1 VTEAKRAVSS
11 LGVIIGKDLKLLLR
25 DRTALLFLTLA
36 PIVVMAV
43 AGFSLASL
51 YGADPAGQTAY
62 FLPIVDEDGGELAQ
76 QIEER
81 LSGDQSVRL
90 QRVAS
95 REEAQRLVH
104 DKVAGSALVI
114 PTGTRAALAAGNPAS
129 VLLYTD
135 PVRFLERVNVTLRVM
150 KVRDELADAE
160 RARIVAQLNEQRMR
174 ASEQLEQLA
183 ATVERVRANLAM
195 VRREA
200 GEARERAAGELDAET
215 QRIRAQVSAEVDAQL
230 EQLAAGVNEAV
241 AARVGALQQPARE
254 YFDALATTR
263 REFEAWFAELQ
274 RLAARRADRI
284 PDPPRFPEP
293 PPELL
298 RALDERPAP
307 IEVPM
312 KLELRI
318 TPPSR
323 AALDALAVGDV
334 DLPIPKLEVPDA
346 VVPAASLGVEE
357 IGVDGGPTTINTFD
371 QNAPGFSVTFML
383 LGMLFG
389 VSLGLLDE
397 RDWGTFDRVRSLPV
411 PARNIVLGK
420 LASRFAVGVAQMIV
434 LFAVGFALFRI
445 SLGPQPWALLLPI
458 VGIVFVGAALGL
470 IVAAIA
476 PSRDAVV
483 PLGSVLIVT
492 MAAVGGCWW
501 PIDLEPR
508 WMRSVAHALPTTWA
522 MEAFNDLMIR
532 GRRADAAYVPTAV
545 LLGFGAAY
553 LALGLALFR
562 RRLAKG

>member
-1 VTEAKRAVSS
+1 MTS
-11 LGVIIGKDLKLLLR
+11 LRVIIAKDLTLLLR
-25 DRTALLFLTLA
+25 DRTALLFLTIA
-36 PIVVMAV
+36 PIVVIAV
-43 AGFSLASL
+43 AGFSLANL

-62 FLPIVDEDGGELAQ
+62 ELPIVDEDGGELAQ

-81 LSGDQSVRL
+81 LSGDRSVRL
-90 QRVAS
+90 RRVAS

-114 PTGTRAALAAGNPAS
+114 PAGTRAALAAGNPAR
-129 VLLYTD
+129 VVLYTD
-135 PVRFLERVNVTLRVM
+135 PVKFLERLNVTLRVL
-150 KVRDELADAE
+150 KVRDELADTE
-160 RARIVAQLNEQRMR
+160 RARIVAELNEQRVR
-174 ASEQLEQLA
+174 ASAQLEELA

-215 QRIRAQVSAEVDAQL
+215 ERLRADVSAEIDAQL
-230 EQLAAGVNEAV
+230 EQLAAQVNGAV
-241 AARVGALQQPARE
+241 ASRVGALQQPARE
-254 YFDALATTR
+254 YFDALNAAR
-263 REFEAWFAELQ
+263 SEFEAWFAELQ

-284 PDPPRFPEP
+284 PDPPTFPEP
-293 PPELL
+293 PPALI
-298 RALDERPAP
+298 RALDEPPAP

-312 KLELRI
+312 NLELRI

-334 DLPIPKLEVPDA
+334 DLQVPKLEVPEA

-389 VSLGLLDE
+389 VSLGMLDE

-411 PARNIVLGK
+411 PVRNIVLGK

-458 VGIVFVGAALGL
+458 VGIVFVGTALGL

-508 WMRSVAHALPTTWA
+508 WMRSVAQALPTTWA

-532 GRRADAAYVPTAV
+532 GRRAEAAYAPTAA
-545 LLGFGAAY
+545 LLAFGAAY

>member
-1 VTEAKRAVSS
+1 MTS
-11 LGVIIGKDLKLLLR
+11 LGVIIAKDFKLLLR

-51 YGADPAGQTAY
+51 YGADPTGQTAY
-62 FLPIVDEDGGELAQ
+62 DLPIVDEDGGELAR
-76 QIEER
+76 QIEDR
-81 LSGDQSVRL
+81 LSGDESVRVR
-90 QRVAS
+90 RVAS

-104 DKVAGSALVI
+104 DKSAGSALVI
-114 PTGTRAALAAGNPAS
+114 PAGTRAALAAGNPAS

-135 PVRFLERVNVTLRVM
+135 PVKFLERINVTLRVL

-160 RARIVAQLNEQRMR
+160 RARIIAELNEQRVR
-174 ASEQLEQLA
+174 ASEQLEELA
-183 ATVERVRANLAM
+183 ATVERVRANLTV

-200 GEARERAAGELDAET
+200 GEARARAAGQLDAET
-215 QRIRAQVSAEVDAQL
+215 ERIRSQVSAEIDAQL
-230 EQLAAGVNEAV
+230 EQLAAQVNDAV

-254 YFDALATTR
+254 YFDALTATR
-263 REFEAWFAELQ
+263 GQFEAWFAELQ

-284 PDPPRFPEP
+284 PDPPTFPEP

-298 RALDERPAP
+298 RALEEQPAP
-307 IEVPM
+307 IEIPM
-312 KLELRI
+312 NLELRI

-334 DLPIPKLEVPDA
+334 DLQIPKLEVPDA

-357 IGVDGGPTTINTFD
+357 IGIDGGPTTINTFD

-445 SLGPQPWALLLPI
+445 SLGPQPWGLLLPI
-458 VGIVFVGAALGL
+458 VGIVFVGTALGL

-501 PIDLEPR
+501 PIDIEPR
-508 WMRSVAHALPTTWA
+508 WMRGVAHALPTTWA

>member
-1 VTEAKRAVSS
+1 MTVS
-11 LGVIIGKDLKLLLR
+11 
-25 DRTALLFLTLA
+25 
-36 PIVVMAV
+36 
-43 AGFSLASL
+43 GFSLASL
-51 YGADPAGQTAY
+51 YGADPVGQTAY
-62 FLPIVDEDGGELAQ
+62 DLPIVDEDGGELAR

-81 LSGDQSVRL
+81 LSGDESVRL
-90 QRVAS
+90 RRIAS

-104 DKVAGSALVI
+104 DKVVGSALVI
-114 PTGTRAALAAGNPAS
+114 PAGTRDALLAGRPAR
-129 VLLYTD
+129 VVLYTD
-135 PVRFLERVNVTLRVM
+135 PVKFLERLNVTLRVL

-160 RARIVAQLNEQRMR
+160 RARIVAELNEQRSR
-174 ASEQLEQLA
+174 VSAQLDELE
-183 ATVERVRANLAM
+183 ATVERVRANLAT
-195 VRREA
+195 VRRGE
-200 GEARERAAGELDAET
+200 GEARNRAAGALDTET
-215 QRIRAQVSAEVDAQL
+215 ERMRAQVSAEIDAQL
-230 EQLAAGVNEAV
+230 KDLAAQVNAAV
-241 AARVGALQQPARE
+241 VARVETLQQPARE
-254 YFDALATTR
+254 YFDALTAAR
-263 REFEAWFAELQ
+263 RDFEAWFAELQ
-274 RLAARRADRI
+274 RLAARRADQI
-284 PDPPRFPEP
+284 PDPPTLPEP
-293 PPELL
+293 PAELT
-298 RALDERPAP
+298 RALEERPAP
-307 IEVPM
+307 IAVPASF
-312 KLELRI
+312 ELRI

-323 AALDALAVGDV
+323 AALESLAVDDV
-334 DLPIPKLEVPDA
+334 DVQVPKLDVPEA

-357 IGVDGGPTTINTFD
+357 IGVDGAPTGINTFD

-411 PARNIVLGK
+411 PVRNIVFGK
-420 LASRFAVGVAQMIV
+420 LASRYLVGVAQMIV
-434 LFAVGFALFRI
+434 LFAVGFVLFRI
-445 SLGPQPWALLLPI
+445 SLGPEPWALLLPI
-458 VGIVFVGAALGL
+458 LGIVVVGTALGL

-508 WMRSVAHALPTTWA
+508 WMRGVAHALPTTWA

>member
-1 VTEAKRAVSS
+1 VTL
-11 LGVIIGKDLKLLLR
+11 LGVVIAKDLRLLLR

-51 YGADPAGQTAY
+51 YGADPVGQTAY
-62 FLPIVDEDGGELAQ
+62 DLPIVDEDGGQLAQ

-81 LSGDQSVRL
+81 LRGDQSLRL
-90 QRVAS
+90 RRVAS

-104 DKVAGSALVI
+104 DKVAGIALVI
-114 PTGTRAALAAGNPAS
+114 PAGTRAALEAGTPAR

-135 PVRFLERVNVTLRVM
+135 PVRFLERLNVTLRVL

-160 RARIVAQLNEQRMR
+160 RARIVAELNEQRVR
-174 ASEQLEQLA
+174 ASEQLEELA

-215 QRIRAQVSAEVDAQL
+215 ERIRADVSAEIDAQL
-230 EQLAAGVNEAV
+230 EQLAAQVNDAV
-241 AARVGALQQPARE
+241 AARIGALQQPARE
-254 YFDALATTR
+254 YFDALTTTR
-263 REFEAWFAELQ
+263 REFEAWFAELR

-284 PDPPRFPEP
+284 PDPPTFPEP

-298 RALDERPAP
+298 RALEEQPAP
-307 IEVPM
+307 IEVPVS
-312 KLELRI
+312 LDLRI

-334 DLPIPKLEVPDA
+334 DLRIPKLEVPDA

-371 QNAPGFSVTFML
+371 QNAPGFAVTFML

-411 PARNIVLGK
+411 PVRNIVLGK

-434 LFAVGFALFRI
+434 LFAVGFAVFRI

-458 VGIVFVGAALGL
+458 VGIVFVGTALGL

-508 WMRSVAHALPTTWA
+508 WMRSVAQALPTTWA

-532 GRRADAAYVPTAV
+532 GRRADAAYAPTAV
-545 LLGFGAAY
+545 LLGFGMAY
-553 LALGLALFR
+553 LAIGLALFR
-562 RRLAKG
+562 RRLSKG

>member
-1 VTEAKRAVSS
+1 MTS
-11 LGVIIGKDLKLLLR
+11 LGVIIAKDLRLLLR

-36 PIVVMAV
+36 PVVVMAV

-51 YGADPAGQTAY
+51 FGADPMGQTAY
-62 FLPIVDEDGGELAQ
+62 DLPIVDEDGGELAR

-81 LSGDQSVRL
+81 LSGENSVRL
-90 QRVAS
+90 RRVAT
-95 REEAQRLVH
+95 REEAQRLVR

-114 PTGTRAALAAGNPAS
+114 PAGTRDALLTGRPAR

-135 PVRFLERVNVTLRVM
+135 PVKFLERLNVTLRVL
-150 KVRDELADAE
+150 KARDEIADAE
-160 RARIVAQLNEQRMR
+160 RARIVAQLNEQRARM
-174 ASEQLEQLA
+174 SVELEQLE
-183 ATVERVRANLAM
+183 ATVERVRANLAT

-200 GEARERAAGELDAET
+200 GEARERAAGALDAET
-215 QRIRAQVSAEVDAQL
+215 ERMRAEVSAEIDAQL
-230 EQLAAGVNEAV
+230 QALAARVNDAV
-241 AARVGALQQPARE
+241 VARVGALQQPARE
-254 YFDALATTR
+254 YFDALATAR
-263 REFEAWFAELQ
+263 SELEAWFAELQ

-284 PDPPRFPEP
+284 PDPPTFPEP
-293 PPELL
+293 PPGLMS
-298 RALDERPAP
+298 ALEERPAP
-307 IEVPM
+307 IELPVS
-312 KLELRI
+312 LELRV

-323 AALDALAVGDV
+323 AALEALAVGEVDV
-334 DLPIPKLEVPDA
+334 QLPQLEVPEA
-346 VVPAASLGVEE
+346 VLPAASLEVDE
-357 IGVDGGPTTINTFD
+357 IGIDGRPTTMNTFD
-371 QNAPGFSVTFML
+371 QNAPGMSVTFML

-411 PARNIVLGK
+411 PVLGIVAGK
-420 LASRFAVGVAQMIV
+420 LLSRYAVGVAQMIV

-458 VGIVFVGAALGL
+458 AGIVLVGTALGL
-470 IVAAIA
+470 IVAAVA

-483 PLGSVLIVT
+483 PLGSVVIVT

-508 WMRSVAHALPTTWA
+508 WMRSVAQAFPTTWA

-532 GRRADAAYVPTAV
+532 GRRADAAYAPTGV
-545 LLGFGAAY
+545 LFGFGAAY

-562 RRLAKG
+562 RRFSQA

>member
-1 VTEAKRAVSS
+1 MTS
-11 LGVIIGKDLKLLLR
+11 LGVIVAKDLKLLLR

-36 PIVVMAV
+36 PVVVMAV
-43 AGFSLASL
+43 AGFSLANL

-62 FLPIVDEDGGELAQ
+62 DLPIVDEDGGELAQ

-81 LSGDQSVRL
+81 FRGDESVRL
-90 QRVAS
+90 RRVAS

-114 PTGTRAALAAGNPAS
+114 PAGTREALAAGRPAR

-135 PVRFLERVNVTLRVM
+135 PVRFLERLNVTLHVLT
-150 KVRDELADAE
+150 VRDELADAE
-160 RARIVAQLNEQRMR
+160 RARIVAQLDEQRAR
-174 ASEQLEQLA
+174 LSAQLA
-183 ATVERVRANLAM
+183 ELEATVERVRGDLAM

-200 GEARERAAGELDAET
+200 GEARDRAAGALDAQTE
-215 QRIRAQVSAEVDAQL
+215 RIRADVSAQIDAQL
-230 EQLAAGVNEAV
+230 GQLAAQVNDAV
-241 AARVGALQQPARE
+241 VARIGAVQQPARE
-254 YFDALATTR
+254 YFDALTATR
-263 REFEAWFAELQ
+263 REFEMWFAELQ

-284 PDPPRFPEP
+284 PDPPAFPDP

-298 RALDERPAP
+298 RALAERPAP
-307 IEVPM
+307 IEVPVS
-312 KLELRI
+312 LDLRI

-334 DLPIPKLEVPDA
+334 DVQMPKLDVPDA

-357 IGVDGGPTTINTFD
+357 VGVDGGPTAINTFD

-397 RDWGTFDRVRSLPV
+397 REWGTFDRVRSMPV
-411 PARNIVLGK
+411 PMRSIVAGK
-420 LASRFAVGVAQMIV
+420 LTSRFLVGVAQMIV

-445 SLGPQPWALLLPI
+445 SLGPEPWALLLPI
-458 VGIVFVGAALGL
+458 VGIVFAGTALGL

-483 PLGSVLIVT
+483 PLGSVMIVT

-508 WMRSVAHALPTTWA
+508 WMRSVALALPTTWV

-532 GRRADAAYVPTAV
+532 GRRADAAYLPTAV
-545 LLGFGAAY
+545 LLGFGAVY

-562 RRLAKG
+562 RRFSKP

>member
-1 VTEAKRAVSS
+1 VTS
-11 LGVIIGKDLKLLLR
+11 LGVIIAKDFTLLLR

-51 YGADPAGQTAY
+51 YGADPVGQTAY
-62 FLPIVDEDGGELAQ
+62 DLPIVDEDGGELAR
-76 QIEER
+76 QIEDR
-81 LSGDQSVRL
+81 LSGDESVRVR
-90 QRVAS
+90 RVAS

-104 DKVAGSALVI
+104 DKSAGSALVI
-114 PTGTRAALAAGNPAS
+114 PAGTRAALAAGNPAS

-135 PVRFLERVNVTLRVM
+135 PVKFLERINVTLRVL

-160 RARIVAQLNEQRMR
+160 RARIIAELNEQRVR
-174 ASEQLEQLA
+174 ASEQLEELA
-183 ATVERVRANLAM
+183 ATVERVRANLTV

-200 GEARERAAGELDAET
+200 GEARARAAGQLDAET
-215 QRIRAQVSAEVDAQL
+215 ERIRSQVSAEIDAQL
-230 EQLAAGVNEAV
+230 EQLAAQVNDAV
-241 AARVGALQQPARE
+241 AARVGALQRPARQ
-254 YFDALATTR
+254 YFDALTATR
-263 REFEAWFAELQ
+263 GQFEAWFAELQ

-284 PDPPRFPEP
+284 PDPPTFPEP

-298 RALDERPAP
+298 RALEEQPAP
-307 IEVPM
+307 IEIPM
-312 KLELRI
+312 NLELRI

-334 DLPIPKLEVPDA
+334 DLQVPKLEVPDA

-357 IGVDGGPTTINTFD
+357 IGIDGGPTTINTFD

-445 SLGPQPWALLLPI
+445 SLGPQPWGLLLPI
-458 VGIVFVGAALGL
+458 VGIVFVGTALGL

-501 PIDLEPR
+501 PIDIEPR
-508 WMRSVAHALPTTWA
+508 WMRGVAHALPTTWA

-553 LALGLALFR
+553 LAIGLALFR
-562 RRLAKG
+562 RRLSKG

>member
-1 VTEAKRAVSS
+1 MTS
-11 LGVIIGKDLKLLLR
+11 LGVIIAKDLKLLLR

-36 PIVVMAV
+36 PIVVIAV
-43 AGFSLASL
+43 AGFSLANL

-62 FLPIVDEDGGELAQ
+62 DLPIVDEDGGELAQ
-76 QIEER
+76 QIEDR
-81 LSGDQSVRL
+81 LSGDEGVRVR
-90 QRVAS
+90 RVAS
-95 REEAQRLVH
+95 RGEAQRLVH

-114 PTGTRAALAAGNPAS
+114 PAGTRAALAAGRPAS
-129 VLLYTD
+129 VQLYTD
-135 PVRFLERVNVTLRVM
+135 PVRFLERLNVTLRVL

-160 RARIVAQLNEQRMR
+160 RARIVAELNEQRVR
-174 ASEQLEQLA
+174 VSEQLEELA
-183 ATVERVRANLAM
+183 ATVERVRANLAT
-195 VRREA
+195 VRRAA

-215 QRIRAQVSAEVDAQL
+215 ERIRTEVSREIHAQL
-230 EQLAAGVNEAV
+230 EQLAVQVNDAV

-254 YFDALATTR
+254 YFDALTTAR
-263 REFEAWFAELQ
+263 SELEAWFAELQ

-284 PDPPRFPEP
+284 PDPPTFPEP

-298 RALDERPAP
+298 RVLEERPAP
-307 IEVPM
+307 IEVPTN
-312 KLELRI
+312 LELRI
-318 TPPSR
+318 AAPPR
-323 AALDALAVGDV
+323 AALDALAAGDI
-334 DLPIPKLEVPDA
+334 DLQIPELEVPD
-346 VVPAASLGVEE
+346 VVLPAASLGVEE
-357 IGVDGGPTTINTFD
+357 IGVDGGPTAINTFD

-389 VSLGLLDE
+389 VSLGILDE

-420 LASRFAVGVAQMIV
+420 LASRFAVGVVQMIV

-458 VGIVFVGAALGL
+458 VGIVLVGTALGL

-501 PIDLEPR
+501 PIDIEPR
-508 WMRSVAHALPTTWA
+508 WMRSLAQALPTTWA

-532 GRRADAAYVPTAV
+532 GRRADAAYAPTAV

-553 LALGLALFR
+553 LALGLALFH
-562 RRLAKG
+562 RRLSKA

>member
-1 VTEAKRAVSS
+1 
-11 LGVIIGKDLKLLLR
+11 
-25 DRTALLFLTLA
+25 
-36 PIVVMAV
+36 M
-43 AGFSLASL
+43 
-51 YGADPAGQTAY
+51 
-62 FLPIVDEDGGELAQ
+62 
-76 QIEER
+76 
-81 LSGDQSVRL
+81 
-90 QRVAS
+90 
-95 REEAQRLVH
+95 
-104 DKVAGSALVI
+104 
-114 PTGTRAALAAGNPAS
+114 N
-129 VLLYTD
+129 
-135 PVRFLERVNVTLRVM
+135 
-150 KVRDELADAE
+150 
-160 RARIVAQLNEQRMR
+160 
-174 ASEQLEQLA
+174 
-183 ATVERVRANLAM
+183 
-195 VRREA
+195 
-200 GEARERAAGELDAET
+200 
-215 QRIRAQVSAEVDAQL
+215 
-230 EQLAAGVNEAV
+230 
-241 AARVGALQQPARE
+241 
-254 YFDALATTR
+254 
-263 REFEAWFAELQ
+263 
-274 RLAARRADRI
+274 
-284 PDPPRFPEP
+284 
-293 PPELL
+293 
-298 RALDERPAP
+298 
-307 IEVPM
+307 
-312 KLELRI
+312 LELRI

-334 DLPIPKLEVPDA
+334 DLQIPKLEVPEA

-389 VSLGLLDE
+389 VSLGMLDE

-411 PARNIVLGK
+411 PVRNIVLGK

-445 SLGPQPWALLLPI
+445 SLGPQPWGLLLPI
-458 VGIVFVGAALGL
+458 VGIVFVGTALGL

>member
-1 VTEAKRAVSS
+1 MSS
-11 LGVIIGKDLKLLLR
+11 LGIIIAKDLKLLLR

-36 PIVVMAV
+36 PIVVIAV

-51 YGADPAGQTAY
+51 YGAHPAGQTAY
-62 FLPIVDEDGGELAQ
+62 DLAVVDEDGGELAR

-81 LSGDQSVRL
+81 LRDDRSVRL
-90 QRVAS
+90 RRIAS

-104 DKVAGSALVI
+104 DKVMGTALVI
-114 PTGTRAALAAGNPAS
+114 PAGTRAALAAGNPAR
-129 VLLYTD
+129 VQLFTD
-135 PVRFLERVNVTLRVM
+135 PVRFLERLNVTLRVL
-150 KVRDELADAE
+150 KVRDELADEE
-160 RARIVAQLNEQRMR
+160 RARIVAELNEQRVR
-174 ASEQLEQLA
+174 ASEQLEELA

-215 QRIRAQVSAEVDAQL
+215 QRLREDVSAEIDAQL
-230 EQLAAGVNEAV
+230 EQLAAQVNDAV
-241 AARVGALQQPARE
+241 AARIGALQQPARE
-254 YFDALATTR
+254 YFDALATAR

-284 PDPPRFPEP
+284 PDPPTFPEP
-293 PPELL
+293 PPEFL
-298 RALDERPAP
+298 RALEEQPAP
-307 IEVPM
+307 IEVPVS
-312 KLELRI
+312 LELRI
-318 TPPSR
+318 APLSR
-323 AALDALAVGDV
+323 AALDELAIGDV
-334 DLPIPKLEVPDA
+334 DLQIPKLEVPEA

-357 IGVDGGPTTINTFD
+357 IAVDGGPTTINTFD

-389 VSLGLLDE
+389 VSLGILDE

-411 PARNIVLGK
+411 SVRNIVLGK

-458 VGIVFVGAALGL
+458 VGIVFVGTAFGL
-470 IVAAIA
+470 VVAAIA

-508 WMRSVAHALPTTWA
+508 WMRSVALALPTTWA

-562 RRLAKG
+562 RRLSKG

>member
-1 VTEAKRAVSS
+1 MTS
-11 LGVIIGKDLKLLLR
+11 LGVIIAKDFTLLLR

-51 YGADPAGQTAY
+51 YGADPVGQTAY
-62 FLPIVDEDGGELAQ
+62 DLPIVDEDGGELAR
-76 QIEER
+76 QIEDR
-81 LSGDQSVRL
+81 LSGDESVRVR
-90 QRVAS
+90 RVAS

-104 DKVAGSALVI
+104 DKSAGSALVI
-114 PTGTRAALAAGNPAS
+114 PAGTRAALAAGNPAS

-135 PVRFLERVNVTLRVM
+135 PVKFLERINVTLRVL

-160 RARIVAQLNEQRMR
+160 RARIIAELNEQRVR
-174 ASEQLEQLA
+174 ASEQLEELA
-183 ATVERVRANLAM
+183 ATVERVRANLTV

-200 GEARERAAGELDAET
+200 GEARARAAGQLDAET
-215 QRIRAQVSAEVDAQL
+215 ERIRSQVSAEIDAQL
-230 EQLAAGVNEAV
+230 EQLAAQVNDAV
-241 AARVGALQQPARE
+241 AARVGALQQPARQ
-254 YFDALATTR
+254 YFDALTATR
-263 REFEAWFAELQ
+263 GQFEAWFAELQ

-284 PDPPRFPEP
+284 PDPPTFPEP

-298 RALDERPAP
+298 RALEEQPAP
-307 IEVPM
+307 IEIPM
-312 KLELRI
+312 NLELRI

-334 DLPIPKLEVPDA
+334 DLQIPKLEVPDA

-357 IGVDGGPTTINTFD
+357 IGIDGGPTTINTFD

-445 SLGPQPWALLLPI
+445 SLGPQPWGLLLPI
-458 VGIVFVGAALGL
+458 VGIVFVGTALGL

-501 PIDLEPR
+501 PIDIEPR

-553 LALGLALFR
+553 LAIGLALFR
-562 RRLAKG
+562 RRLSKG

>member
-1 VTEAKRAVSS
+1 VTS
-11 LGVIIGKDLKLLLR
+11 LGVIIAKDFKLLLR

-51 YGADPAGQTAY
+51 YGADPTGQTAY
-62 FLPIVDEDGGELAQ
+62 DLPIVDEDGGELAR
-76 QIEER
+76 QIEDR
-81 LSGDQSVRL
+81 LSGDESVRVR
-90 QRVAS
+90 RVAS

-104 DKVAGSALVI
+104 DKSAGSALVI
-114 PTGTRAALAAGNPAS
+114 PAGTRAALAAGNPAS

-135 PVRFLERVNVTLRVM
+135 PVKFLERINVTLRVL

-160 RARIVAQLNEQRMR
+160 RARIIAELNEQRVR
-174 ASEQLEQLA
+174 ASEQLEELA
-183 ATVERVRANLAM
+183 ATVERVRANLTV

-200 GEARERAAGELDAET
+200 GEARARAAGQLDAET
-215 QRIRAQVSAEVDAQL
+215 ERIRSQVSAEIDAQL
-230 EQLAAGVNEAV
+230 EQLAAQVNDAV
-241 AARVGALQQPARE
+241 AARVGALQQPARQ
-254 YFDALATTR
+254 YFDALTATR
-263 REFEAWFAELQ
+263 GQFEAWFAELQ

-284 PDPPRFPEP
+284 PDPPTFPEP

-298 RALDERPAP
+298 RALEEQPAP
-307 IEVPM
+307 IEIPM
-312 KLELRI
+312 NLELRI

-334 DLPIPKLEVPDA
+334 DLQIPKLEVPDA

-357 IGVDGGPTTINTFD
+357 IGIDGGPTTINTFD

-445 SLGPQPWALLLPI
+445 SLGPQPWGLLLPI
-458 VGIVFVGAALGL
+458 VGIVFVGTALGL

-501 PIDLEPR
+501 PIDIEPR
-508 WMRSVAHALPTTWA
+508 WMRGVAHALPTTWA

-553 LALGLALFR
+553 LAIGLALFR
-562 RRLAKG
+562 RRLSKG